1 MGVVVVVHG
10 KTENLIMWNLSSRR
24 ESESKKST
32 ARVRVALPGLF
43 FCSLQ
48 TFEK

>member
-1 MGVVVVVHG
+1 ME
-10 KTENLIMWNLSSRR
+10 KLKIMWSLSSRR

-43 FCSLQ
+43 FVVYKHLRS
-48 TFEK
+48 ERR